1 MNENTST
8 TNFVCPVCGKEFSD
22 LTAYARHLT
31 QHSDEEKIRK
41 AEEEKQRKA
50 DQKKVDAARLEK
62 LKKMYED
69 AYSTYL
75 KAKEKYINDYG
86 EDEIPIDMSNLFDL
100 LGGLKWPSR
109 VWP

>member
-1 MNENTST
+1 MSENIST
-8 TNFVCPVCGKEFSD
+8 VSFVCPICGKDFSD
-22 LTAYARHLT
+22 LALYARHMT
-31 QHSDEEKIRK
+31 QHSDEEKKRK

-75 KAKEKYINDYG
+75 KAKEKYVNDYG
-86 EDEIPIDMSNLFDL
+86 EDEIPVDLSGVFDF
-100 LGGLKWPSR
+100 LKNFDGWR
-109 VWP
+109 RWL